1 MKKAIPIAVLLGL
14 GAVAPT
20 LAQTVYSQPG
30 NAIKSY
36 DRLELQQIYF
46 HRLNSLRAE
55 ALDRQAHDG
64 GTLSPASRAYLQV
77 KLDKINA
84 TRERDARRNDLMSVD
99 AFSVERRGND

>member
-1 MKKAIPIAVLLGL
+1 MKKVIPIAVLLGL
-14 GAVAPT
+14 GAAVPAT
-20 LAQTVYSQPG
+20 AQTVYSQPR

-36 DRLELQQIYF
+36 DRVELQQIYF

-55 ALDRQAHDG
+55 ALHRQAHDG
-64 GTLSPASRAYLQV
+64 GTLSPASHAYLQA

-99 AFSVERRGND
+99 AFGAKRRGTD